1 MTIPS
6 PGELHTMQVERLLVL
21 EVDALTSSRLSSL
34 EYNKRGSNAIGGF
47 ESSERLWE
55 RGAFLPM
62 FGAQSRVQD

>member
-1 MTIPS
+1 MTIRL
-6 PGELHTMQVERLLVL
+6 PGELHTMQVERWLVL
-21 EVDALTSSRLSSL
+21 EVDALTSNRLLDS
-34 EYNKRGSNAIGGF
+34 ECNKRGSNAIGGF

>member
-1 MTIPS
+1 MNQS
-6 PGELHTMQVERLLVL
+6 QGELRTVQVGHLLFLV
-21 EVDALTSSRLSSL
+21 VGSLTSSRLLGS
-34 EYNKRGSNAIGGF
+34 ECNKRGSNAIGGF